1 MTINEVPFDGKNND
15 RLFLNKIK
23 EKLNNGKI
31 SLSEYRYQLKQIP
44 SNKPQ
49 PIAMEHIY
57 FPLGLLLAGII
68 LSAIFLLA
76 EIIIKRLDTR
86 LSSTELY

>member
-1 MTINEVPFDGKNND
+1 MSRIEVPFDEKNND
-15 RLFLNKIK
+15 RLFLNRIK
-23 EKLNNGKI
+23 EKLGNGNMG
-31 SLSEYRYQLKQIP
+31 LSEYRDQLKQIP

-49 PIAMEHIY
+49 PLEMEHIY

-76 EIIIKRLDTR
+76 EIITKRLGNQQ
-86 LSSTELY
+86 

>member
-1 MTINEVPFDGKNND
+1 MTRIEIPIYEKHNEK
-15 RLFLNKIK
+15 LFLNKIK
-23 EKLNNGKI
+23 EKLDNGKI

-49 PIAMEHIY
+49 PLAMEHIY

-68 LSAIFLLA
+68 LSAIVLLA
-76 EIIIKRLDTR
+76 EIITKRLGNQQ
-86 LSSTELY
+86 

>member
-1 MTINEVPFDGKNND
+1 MIEIPFDEKNNEK
-15 RLFLNKIK
+15 LFLDRIK
-23 EKLNNGKI
+23 EKLDNGKI

-68 LSAIFLLA
+68 LSAIVLLA
-76 EIIIKRLDTR
+76 EIITKRLGNQQ
-86 LSSTELY
+86 